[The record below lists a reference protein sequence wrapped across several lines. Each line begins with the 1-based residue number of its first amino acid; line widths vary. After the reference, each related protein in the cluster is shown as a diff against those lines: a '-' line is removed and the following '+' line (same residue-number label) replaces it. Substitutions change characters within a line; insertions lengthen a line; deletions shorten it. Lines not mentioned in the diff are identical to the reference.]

1 MSSEIMLWLCL
12 DNYLRMEFLI
22 WFYSKMCLYRAS
34 RGSYDKSHF
43 LNKLA
48 DNMLIY
54 LKFGEEEARGISKY
68 SVYRGTVLYS
78 YLKYF
83 DYIFTI

>member
-1 MSSEIMLWLCL
+1 MSSEIMPWLCL

-54 LKFGEEEARGISKY
+54 LEFGERRGPQYIAA
-68 SVYRGTVLYS
+68 VLGIEGHGVS
-78 YLKYF
+78 
-83 DYIFTI
+83 I

>member
-1 MSSEIMLWLCL
+1 
-12 DNYLRMEFLI
+12 MEFLI

-54 LKFGEEEARGISKY
+54 LEFGERRGPRYIA
-68 SVYRGTVLYS
+68 VLGIEGHGVS
-78 YLKYF
+78 
-83 DYIFTI
+83 I